1 MSKLLTNNLRRF
13 NISLGGGLSPYVSNY
28 EVIRVIFERLRALI
42 AEQFS
47 VSEDTIDMDTSF
59 TDDLGADSLDVVEL
73 TMAIEEEFDIP
84 ETDEEMLYKL
94 VTVGDVYR
102 YISSKID

>member
-1 MSKLLTNNLRRF
+1 
-13 NISLGGGLSPYVSNY
+13 
-28 EVIRVIFERLRALI
+28 VIFERLRALI

-47 VSEDTIDMDTSF
+47 VREDTIDMDTSF